1 MTTIFLFFTHYKE
14 KKIHLPEVGRDNYM
28 KKNLLAKIKKN
39 HLPGPGWDTSIRKLT
54 TIKKILQL
62 QKNYKKN
69 YNYKINYKNQNQ
81 IYENQK

>member
-28 KKNLLAKIKKN
+28 KKNLLAKIKKKSFTWTRLGHFYKKTYN
-39 HLPGPGWDTSIRKLT
+39 H
-54 TIKKILQL
+54 KKILQL

-69 YNYKINYKNQNQ
+69 YNYKINYENQN
-81 IYENQK
+81 